1 MANRRGVIQVHV
13 DEASIHDYVARIRF
27 FSTLLALKQR
37 NTHRIEVSPGNGTA
51 FGYDRAI
58 RVCMSI
64 NLEFDLVF
72 VWNSGQHLGNR
83 GSLDPRRAAKSFKG
97 PINAMSESLHVGS
110 FAPGA
115 CDLKSEHV
123 TWIESGRHAA
133 QFLQV

>member
-1 MANRRGVIQVHV
+1 
-13 DEASIHDYVARIRF
+13 
-27 FSTLLALKQR
+27 
-37 NTHRIEVSPGNGTA
+37 
-51 FGYDRAI
+51 
-58 RVCMSI
+58 MSI

-133 QFLQV
+133 QFLQAAQQQTCARQQRHRQHDLNADQNPLQRIPSRSLSPIVLSERMSQFAS